1 MYKYCNVGGE
11 CLINILSPKFK
22 MTKSFFSY
30 IFLMKIPWRAF
41 SLNFIVIVSFSA
53 FIVAS
58 QEESKSEKASETR
71 QKIDKI
77 ASLHV
82 CDFFICSS
90 RRTKNNTQVSARRK
104 IIRTRGK
111 KVFCERVTSEWEW
124 EREYV
129 WKRKMA
135 AISMCLCNFFS
146 FFFLN
151 FMRFFSSA
159 LQC

>member
-11 CLINILSPKFK
+11 WCLINILSPKKFK
-22 MTKSFFSY
+22 MTKKKEVFSYFFNENSLKSFFIEFHCHRLSLC
-30 IFLMKIPWRAF
+30 FRAF
-41 SLNFIVIVSFSA
+41 V
-53 FIVAS
+53 VAS

-111 KVFCERVTSEWEW
+111 KFSANASRVSENVYGKEKWQPSRCVCE
-124 EREYV
+124 
-129 WKRKMA
+129 
-135 AISMCLCNFFS
+135 FFHS
-146 FFFLN
+146 F
-151 FMRFFSSA
+151 S
-159 LQC
+159 